1 MLENILFVMFPS
13 NLLPDY
19 LLNNEA
25 GIFSKFF
32 FHFQS
37 KKLNNETGMVGTYVI
52 LSHQLLLWNV
62 SEVRRV
68 IKICRLIVLYIFP
81 YEMFRFDCGLF
92 FAEEQ

>member
-1 MLENILFVMFPS
+1 MAFFTSQFGWRSCQTEAPYVLENILFVMFPS

-32 FHFQS
+32 FHFES

-52 LSHQLLLWNV
+52 LSHQLLL
-62 SEVRRV
+62 
-68 IKICRLIVLYIFP
+68 
-81 YEMFRFDCGLF
+81 
-92 FAEEQ
+92 